1 MTETT
6 ITKSVKYN
14 TRPHTLTTKQGDWA
28 MLVALAN
35 ADRRTITGEVMALAS
50 DRIAA
55 MNQEERTRYDACL
68 KDFLAYERKEHK
80 DTMTSADIA
89 VRWGIPRA
97 HIDTM
102 RSRGEGPA
110 WRKVG
115 GRVVYE
121 RKDVEMYERSYGI
134 EPKV

>member
-1 MTETT
+1 MKDQR
-6 ITKSVKYN
+6 INGY
-14 TRPHTLTTKQGDWA
+14 TLSNKRW
-28 MLVALAN
+28 
-35 ADRRTITGEVMALAS
+35 RFRTGEVMALAS
-50 DRIAA
+50 DRISA

-89 VRWGIPRA
+89 IRWGIPRA

-102 RSRGEGPA
+102 RSRGDGPA